1 MNLSFT
7 TLRQPLLTMVI
18 MMMVA
23 MAMAIA
29 TVGDHDEE
37 NDDVID
43 YFYNCYFSTPFF
55 HTTTS
60 TTW

>member
-23 MAMAIA
+23 MAIA
-29 TVGDHDEE
+29 MVGDHDEE

-43 YFYNCYFSTPFF
+43 YFYNCYFSTPFC

>member
-29 TVGDHDEE
+29 MVGDHDEE

-43 YFYNCYFSTPFF
+43 YF
-55 HTTTS
+55 
-60 TTW
+60 